1 MEDKPINWIGT
12 SRDDVGSFPEDARRK
27 AGFQLRFVQR
37 VISR

>member
-27 AGFQLRFVQR
+27 DDAVSGV
-37 VISR
+37 SSTGK